1 MVWFGKAFRSQPPG
15 SNVFEFVLINT
26 NICIFV
32 YCLHIGWGTNGML
45 WWWAG
50 GSTGGASALSPPAP
64 DV

>member
-1 MVWFGKAFRSQPPG
+1 MVWFGKAYRSQPHG
-15 SNVFEFVLINT
+15 SIVFESILYCIVFVFM
-26 NICIFV
+26 CI
-32 YCLHIGWGTNGML
+32 CLHIGWGTNGML